1 MKGRAPQRPEVASHF
16 MSEDKLKESAPAYQT
31 KPFRSEFQPLIDQL
45 YREEVL
51 EARKMTPEEKF
62 LAKKDL
68 FRFACEITLAG
79 IRSENPGATEEE
91 CMKILEDRLR
101 LGEWLERHP

>member
-1 MKGRAPQRPEVASHF
+1 MN
-16 MSEDKLKESAPAYQT
+16 EDKLKEAAPVYRA

-62 LAKKDL
+62 LAGEEL
-68 FRFACEITLAG
+68 FEYACSITLAG
-79 IRSENPGATEEE
+79 IKSQNPDFSE
-91 CMKILEDRLR
+91 EDCRR
-101 LGEWLERHP
+101 ELERRLQLQERMELQERMGRRR

>member
-1 MKGRAPQRPEVASHF
+1 V
-16 MSEDKLKESAPAYQT
+16 SEDKFNEIAPAYHT
-31 KPFRSEFQPLIDQL
+31 EPLESEFQPLIDQL

-51 EARKMTPEEKF
+51 EARRMSPEEKF
-62 LAKKDL
+62 LAGEDL

-79 IRSENPGATEEE
+79 IRNENPSATQED
-91 CMKILEDRLR
+91 CMKILQERLR